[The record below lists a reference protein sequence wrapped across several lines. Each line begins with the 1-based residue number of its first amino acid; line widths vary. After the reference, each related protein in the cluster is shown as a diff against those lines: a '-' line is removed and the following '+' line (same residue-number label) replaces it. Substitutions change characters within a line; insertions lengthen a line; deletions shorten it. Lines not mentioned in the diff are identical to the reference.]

1 MSLYRVKQFV
11 WALKSLSEDIDI
23 EYVNKFLNKREK
35 NLFNKLKKTD
45 KQHCIRVSKDAVHLS
60 KGKNIN
66 LNRVAKVALLHDIG
80 KGEYGLNIIEKSVL
94 VILNKMTKGK
104 LKKYDG
110 IKAVDSYY
118 NHAEKGANLLK
129 LFNTYDKEFL
139 DTIRYHHSNKIQ
151 GNKLL
156 DIIKESDN
164 RN

>member
-11 WALKSLSEDIDI
+11 WALKSLSEDIDTK
-23 EYVNKFLNKREK
+23 YVNKFLNKKEIS
-35 NLFNKLKKTD
+35 LFNKLKKTD

-60 KGKNIN
+60 KEKNIN
-66 LNRVAKVALLHDIG
+66 LNRVAKVGLLHDIG

-94 VILNKMTKGK
+94 VVLNKITKGK
-104 LKKYDG
+104 LKKYDT

-129 LFNTYDKEFL
+129 QFNTYDKEFL
-139 DTIRYHHSNKIQ
+139 DTIRYHHNNKIQ
-151 GNKLL
+151 GSKLL

>member
-1 MSLYRVKQFV
+1 MSLYRVKQFI
-11 WALKSLSEDIDI
+11 WALKSLSEDIDT
-23 EYVNKFLNKREK
+23 EYVNRFLNKREK
-35 NLFNKLKKTD
+35 KLFNKLKKTD
-45 KQHCIRVSKDAVHLS
+45 KHHCIRVSKEAVNLS
-60 KGKNIN
+60 KGKKIN

-80 KGEYGLNIIEKSVL
+80 KGEYGLNVIEKSVL

-110 IKAVDSYY
+110 IKAIDSYY

-129 LFNTYDKEFL
+129 RFNTYDKEFL

-156 DIIKESDN
+156 EIIKESDN

>member
-11 WALKSLSEDIDI
+11 WALKSLSEDIDT
-23 EYVNKFLNKREK
+23 EYVNRFLNKREK
-35 NLFNKLKKTD
+35 KLFNKLKKTD
-45 KQHCIRVSKDAVHLS
+45 KHHCIRVSKEAVNLS
-60 KGKNIN
+60 KGKKIN

-80 KGEYGLNIIEKSVL
+80 KGEYGLNVIEKSVL

-110 IKAVDSYY
+110 IKAIDSYY

-129 LFNTYDKEFL
+129 RFNTYDKEFL

-156 DIIKESDN
+156 EIIKESDN

>member
-11 WALKSLSEDIDI
+11 WALKSLSEDIDT
-23 EYVNKFLNKREK
+23 EYVNRFLNKREK
-35 NLFNKLKKTD
+35 DLFNKLKKTD
-45 KQHCIRVSKDAVHLS
+45 KHHCIRVSKEAVNLS
-60 KGKNIN
+60 KGKEIN

-80 KGEYGLNIIEKSVL
+80 KGEYGLNVIEKSVL

-104 LKKYDG
+104 LKKYDS
-110 IKAVDSYY
+110 IKAIDSYY

-129 LFNTYDKEFL
+129 SFNTYDKEFL

-156 DIIKESDN
+156 EIIKESDN

>member
-1 MSLYRVKQFV
+1 MKKFSKT
-11 WALKSLSEDIDI
+11 LKSQSENIDI
-23 EYVNKFLNKREK
+23 KYINKFHNKREK

-129 LFNTYDKEFL
+129 RFNTYDKEFL